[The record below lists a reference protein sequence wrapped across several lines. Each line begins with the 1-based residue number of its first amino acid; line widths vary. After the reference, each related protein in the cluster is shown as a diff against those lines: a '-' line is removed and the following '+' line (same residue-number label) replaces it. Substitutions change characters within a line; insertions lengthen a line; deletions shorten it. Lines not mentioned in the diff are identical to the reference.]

1 MIITFDLP
9 LWIKAT
15 RIVLE
20 TRMRIVVRLGGFHIL
35 KSFLGCIVCIIADS
49 GLEELIKLLYYG
61 DVTHI
66 SDGRSYYKA
75 SRAHFLIDAAICCF
89 IME

>member
-1 MIITFDLP
+1 MIIIFDLP

-20 TRMRIVVRLGGFHIL
+20 TGMRIVVRLGGFHIL
-35 KSFLGCIVCIIADS
+35 KSFLGCIGRIMADS
-49 GLEELIKLLYYG
+49 GLEKLMKLLYSG

-66 SDGRSYYKA
+66 SDGRYYYQA
-75 SRAHFLIDAAICCF
+75 LRAHFLIDAALCCF